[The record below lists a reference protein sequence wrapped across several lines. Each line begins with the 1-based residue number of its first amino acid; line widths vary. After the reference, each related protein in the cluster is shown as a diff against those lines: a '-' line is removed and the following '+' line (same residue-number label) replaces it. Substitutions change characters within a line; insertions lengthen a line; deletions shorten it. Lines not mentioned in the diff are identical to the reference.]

1 MAAAPSPARGASD
14 SEKSKEKAESRSIYW
29 DFSDSRMAGRLP
41 PPDMPSSALRAQ
53 HKGKTPPHTSPG
65 RAALEGG
72 VGKGGTLCWAGELGQ
87 EGRRAP
93 SPLGSIPLPRDLV
106 LPPRPWSGLAD
117 GLHATSRQE
126 RLGHAAPEPLVGGG
140 GWRGHAVARAV
151 QTEYLQCTDRS
162 AGRGSLSPGTKGRG
176 STDGTAMPGAGSSQP
191 GPSSSAWTAGGS
203 GYSLARPMMVRMYR
217 KMLMMSVY
225 RFRAANTYS
234 SGLRDSC
241 LFPSSN

>member
-1 MAAAPSPARGASD
+1 MRRARRRRRAGPFIGILVTAGWQEGFLPQTCRPLPSGLSTRGRPRPTHPQVEQHLRVGWGRGGLYAGLGSWDRRGDVHPHLLARS
-14 SEKSKEKAESRSIYW
+14 
-29 DFSDSRMAGRLP
+29 L
-41 PPDMPSSALRAQ
+41 
-53 HKGKTPPHTSPG
+53 SPG
-65 RAALEGG
+65 
-72 VGKGGTLCWAGELGQ
+72 TWCC
-87 EGRRAP
+87 
-93 SPLGSIPLPRDLV
+93 
-106 LPPRPWSGLAD
+106 PPRPWSGLAD